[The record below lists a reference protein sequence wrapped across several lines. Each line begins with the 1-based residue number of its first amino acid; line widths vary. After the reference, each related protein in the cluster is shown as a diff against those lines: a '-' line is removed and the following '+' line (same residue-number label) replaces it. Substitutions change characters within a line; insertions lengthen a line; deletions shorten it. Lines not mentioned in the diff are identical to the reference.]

1 MGNYDDSELVQ
12 VSALEHWVYC
22 PRQCALIHL
31 EQTFA
36 WPITGNLV
44 ARLVGASFQAIWTR
58 E

>member
-1 MGNYDDSELVQ
+1 LSILGAGLKR
-12 VSALEHWVYC
+12 ALDALDE
-22 PRQCALIHL
+22 ALIHL